1 MVALLTIVAVM
12 PRAIVPANIGT
23 IEIEYETMGSPSDPP
38 LLLVMGFGAQMITW
52 TDSFCRGLVN
62 QGLFVIRFD
71 NRDCGLST
79 KLDGVAADP
88 DAVMAA
94 ALTGQ
99 PIPPVPYTLSDMA
112 DDAFGLLT
120 HLGFETA
127 HIAGASMGGMIVQ
140 TMAIEHPDRVRSLTS
155 IMSMTGEFDIGSP
168 TPEAGTVLLAPPPPD
183 RQGYIDYSVKYG
195 IWQSKRYFDA
205 DRNRVEAARSYD
217 RSFYPEGSTR
227 QLAAIYA
234 SGSRADGL
242 RELKV
247 PTLVIHGTDDTLLPP
262 EGGRRTAELIP
273 DSTLLMVA
281 DMGHDSPEPL
291 DGLLTGAIGAHVKL
305 VEWQRATGR

>member
-1 MVALLTIVAVM
+1 MTGGGYRRTM
-12 PRAIVPANIGT
+12 PRAVVPANIGT
-23 IEIEYETMGSPSDPP
+23 VELEYETMGSPADPP
-38 LLLVMGFGAQMITW
+38 VLLVMGFGAQMITW
-52 TDSFCRGLVN
+52 TDSFCRGLVD

-79 KLDGVAADP
+79 KLDGVVADP

-94 ALTGQ
+94 VLTGQ
-99 PIPPVPYTLSDMA
+99 PAPSVPYTLSDMA

-120 HLGFETA
+120 HLGLDTA
-127 HIAGASMGGMIVQ
+127 HIVGASMGGMIVQ
-140 TMAIEHPDRVRSLTS
+140 TMAIEHPERVRSLTS
-155 IMSMTGEFDIGSP
+155 IMSMTGEFEYGSP
-168 TPEAGTVLLAPPPPD
+168 TPEAGAVLLSPPPTERD
-183 RQGYIDYSVKYG
+183 AYIDYSVKYAV
-195 IWQSKRYFDA
+195 WQSKRYFSA
-205 DRNRVEAARSYD
+205 ERNRIEAARSYD
-217 RSFYPEGSTR
+217 RSFYPEGSAR

-234 SGSRADGL
+234 SGSRAEGL
-242 RELKV
+242 KALTV

-262 EGGRRTAELIP
+262 EGGRRTAELVP
-273 DSTLLMVA
+273 NSTLLMVA